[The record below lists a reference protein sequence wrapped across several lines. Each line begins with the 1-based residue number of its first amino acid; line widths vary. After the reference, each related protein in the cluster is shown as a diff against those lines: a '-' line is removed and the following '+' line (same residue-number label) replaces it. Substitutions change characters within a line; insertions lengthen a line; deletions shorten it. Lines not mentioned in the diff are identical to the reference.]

1 MPAAGAYYAPLT
13 TPENVM
19 PRGRVGMTIFATSL
33 ASCRLPDSL
42 ASMFLNRS

>member
-13 TPENVM
+13 TPRIVM
-19 PRGRVGMTIFATSL
+19 PRGVGMTIFAALL